1 MVEITFIW
9 LLPVLYI
16 VRLADDTSANVDVSL
31 QRLGASHFEFW
42 RNKTKF
48 ELTVW
53 MAIEVLVALILSTRI
68 SVVSNVELRSN
79 RLYVSEIANIN
90 LGVLLRCG
98 IAGVLIGIMNVDLVH
113 IIDKKLR
120 RPGDATA
127 LVLQS
132 RVQRYYVDDICV
144 ASWTSHHSTP
154 AALEHLLARLL
165 DLSALPWRGRYCP
178 WLVAVNNFLTCAN
191 SSVLKL
197 HVVLKLCYV
206 VWLILLYWATCA
218 GSWYFQRLFLVCIV
232 WDVAICWHVTF
243 SWINSLSS
251 LNHRR
256 HFMLFIY

>member
-1 MVEITFIW
+1 
-9 LLPVLYI
+9 
-16 VRLADDTSANVDVSL
+16 
-31 QRLGASHFEFW
+31 
-42 RNKTKF
+42 
-48 ELTVW
+48 
-53 MAIEVLVALILSTRI
+53 MAFEVLVALILSTRI

-132 RVQRYYVDDICV
+132 RVQRYYVYDICV

-165 DLSALPWRGRYCP
+165 DLSALP
-178 WLVAVNNFLTCAN
+178 
-191 SSVLKL
+191 
-197 HVVLKLCYV
+197 
-206 VWLILLYWATCA
+206 
-218 GSWYFQRLFLVCIV
+218 
-232 WDVAICWHVTF
+232 
-243 SWINSLSS
+243 
-251 LNHRR
+251 
-256 HFMLFIY
+256 